1 MVIYEIKKPNGPPP
15 TPPRPPRPD
24 IDPVFAIEMAER
36 VRRFKRIMT
45 SGRPK
50 PRSGDLRFGL
60 DGDTGRTVREM
71 VRRVNRDL
79 AKSGIAIH
87 LLLARDEN
95 GFYLDVYDCSSN
107 ERCEII
113 GDIVIAPDDLPELLR
128 KLQSETGF
136 LVDGAY

>member
-1 MVIYEIKKPNGPPP
+1 MVIYEIKNPTGPQP
-15 TPPRPPRPD
+15 TPPKPPRQD

-45 SGRPK
+45 SGGPER
-50 PRSGDLRFGL
+50 RSTGLRFGL
-60 DGDTGRTVREM
+60 DEETGQTVREM
-71 VRRVNRDL
+71 VSRVNQDL

-87 LLLARDEN
+87 LLLARDDN
-95 GFYLDVYDCSSN
+95 GFYLDVYDCSGGES
-107 ERCEII
+107 CEVI
-113 GDIVIAPDDLPELLR
+113 GDIVIGPDDLPGLLR